1 MINAMEIIQKRTSVR
16 TYSLRPLNDRLK
28 AELEKICGENQS
40 GPFQNSPRFQLLDL
54 GEIGREELRKL
65 GTYGVIKGAQLYILG
80 AVREGKYCLE
90 DLGYSMEN
98 VILEATRLGLGTCWL
113 AGTFKRGSFA
123 RQMHL
128 SKDELLPAIT
138 PVGYP
143 AEHNTTVNG
152 LIRLSVGANRRKPWE
167 ELFFNADGKTPLDKE
182 QAGSYRDA
190 LEAVRLGPSATNR
203 QPWRLV
209 KDQKDQYH
217 LYLKENRLY
226 NKLLGKIR
234 IQNID
239 MGIAMCHFEL
249 VARQR
254 GNKGCWQQAD
264 PNLHLHGLKYIASWL
279 HNGYIK

>member
-1 MINAMEIIQKRTSVR
+1 MLDAMEIIRKRTSVR
-16 TYSLRPLNDRLK
+16 TYSPSPVDDLLK
-28 AELEKICGENQS
+28 AQLEKICQEKQE
-40 GPFQNSPRFQLLDL
+40 GPFHNSLRFQVLDL
-54 GEIGREELRKL
+54 EEISREELPKL

-167 ELFFNADGKTPLDKE
+167 ELFYKADGKTPLLE
-182 QAGSYRDA
+182 EEAGSYRDA

-254 GNKGCWQQAD
+254 EYKGCWQQAD